1 LGSFFVDLTA
11 SNIIQAS
18 RAVSITGFIILT
30 GKNVAMIVLHL
41 RGGFTALLLFFE
53 CLATVNCI
61 KGWCVGRIP
70 PSRFEYKKLNGF
82 YTSLQAKKL
91 CENDIQCGGFT
102 FKGAKHGVDKKEIYF
117 FHFVADDQISLN
129 EYLKYPHWSTYIV
142 SSRDFVAIRGSYAS
156 ELTSSSLLRTK
167 HM

>member
-1 LGSFFVDLTA
+1 MT
-11 SNIIQAS
+11 
-18 RAVSITGFIILT
+18 T
-30 GKNVAMIVLHL
+30 GKNVAMIVLYL
-41 RGGFTALLLFFE
+41 RGGFTALWLFFE
-53 CLATVNCI
+53 CLAIVNCI
-61 KGWCVGRIP
+61 EGWCVGRIP
-70 PSRFEYKKLNGF
+70 PSRFEYEKINGF

-102 FKGAKHGVDKKEIYF
+102 FKGTKHGIDKKEIYF